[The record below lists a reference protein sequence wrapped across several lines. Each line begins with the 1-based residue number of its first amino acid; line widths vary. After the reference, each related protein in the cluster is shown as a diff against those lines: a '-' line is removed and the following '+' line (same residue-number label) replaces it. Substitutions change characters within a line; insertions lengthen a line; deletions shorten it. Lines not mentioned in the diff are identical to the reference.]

1 MQSTAIAIALGSLVL
16 PGLGQGLAGRPLRA
30 ALWAIAVLVLT
41 AVLVVSVWAGPIML
55 FARILGGADAYRCM
69 RTQSRYAYLAAGIAA
84 VVGIGTIAFMQSAL
98 QAYKI
103 PTSSMVPTLMIGD
116 HALVDELT
124 PRWRPIERADIVVFP
139 YPCTIDRMFVKRVIA
154 RGGDTIEVRCGVIY
168 VNGKAVPSQLA
179 AKKATYHDVD
189 EQTRE
194 TFTRTMS
201 RYREELDGR
210 SYDTFYDRDRS
221 AGINAP
227 ERDFPRLDMPIAA
240 SCRRSDFYDKPPGH
254 RAQPVGKL
262 VRAPEPASDRCA
274 QQAHLVVPPGAL
286 FVMGDNRNNA
296 NDSRYWGLVDESTVV
311 GRVIGIWLS
320 DGPDGGWG
328 RVGGV
333 D

>member
-1 MQSTAIAIALGSLVL
+1 MSTAIAIALGSLVL
-16 PGLGQGLAGRPLRA
+16 PGLGQGVAGRPLRA
-30 ALWAIAVLVLT
+30 AVWAIAILVLT
-41 AVLVVSVWAGPIML
+41 ALLVVSVWAGPLML
-55 FARILGGADAYRCM
+55 VARFVGAVDAYRCV
-69 RTQSRYAYLAAGIAA
+69 RTQTRYAYVAAGIAA

-103 PTSSMVPTLMIGD
+103 PSSSMVPTLMIGD

-124 PRWRPIERADIVVFP
+124 PRWRPIERGEIVVFP
-139 YPCTIDRMFVKRVIA
+139 YPCGNDRMYVKRVIA
-154 RGGDTIEVRCGVIY
+154 RAGDTIEVRCGVVY
-168 VNGKAVPSQLA
+168 VSGKALPSQLA

-194 TFTRTMS
+194 SFTRTMA
-201 RYREELDGR
+201 RYRETLDGR

-227 ERDFPRLDMPIAA
+227 ERDFPRLDLPIAA
-240 SCRRSDFYDKPPGH
+240 SCRRSDFYDTPPGQ
-254 RAQPVGKL
+254 RAQPVGKI
-262 VRAPEPASDRCA
+262 VSTSAPASDRCA
-274 QQAHLVVPPGAL
+274 PQVHLVVPTGAL

-328 RVGGV
+328 RFGGV